1 MIYRKI
7 PDTDEPGF
15 RFLCLY
21 EKTERRKMDIDIEEM
36 LKKPYMVMDILPYR
50 VPENSEGQ
58 YAAVENYF
66 RSLPQ
71 KEVITRKYT
80 DIILKLNCYYD
91 ICVSYGYSEEWSD
104 NPAPQEFA
112 DAVMNRKINS
122 VRILIPSADMMIDI
136 DRDDTYAVV
145 FGEDEEVLKLLE
157 KLAAAEGLFM
167 WKP

>member
-1 MIYRKI
+1 
-7 PDTDEPGF
+7 
-15 RFLCLY
+15 
-21 EKTERRKMDIDIEEM
+21 MDIDIEEM
-36 LKKPYMVMDILPYR
+36 LKKPYMIIDILPYR

-58 YAAVENYF
+58 YASVENYF

-71 KEVITRKYT
+71 KEVITRKYSN
-80 DIILKLNCYYD
+80 IILKLNCYYD
-91 ICVSYGYSEEWSD
+91 IRVSFSYLGIWRE
-104 NPAPQEFA
+104 NPTPDEFA
-112 DAVMNRKINS
+112 FVMNDR
-122 VRILIPSADMMIDI
+122 RIDHTRVLIPSADMMIDI

>member
-1 MIYRKI
+1 MN
-7 PDTDEPGF
+7 
-15 RFLCLY
+15 
-21 EKTERRKMDIDIEEM
+21 IDIEEM

-58 YAAVENYF
+58 YASVENYF

-91 ICVSYGYSEEWSD
+91 ICVSYGYSEECSD

-145 FGEDEEVLKLLE
+145 YGGDETVLKLLE